1 MIPLADSTIRTRW
14 DLKTRADLYT
24 TWAAFSDTDQF
35 ARVNKSGFS
44 FKEEVQSDGSSLRTG
59 AMKQMG
65 LKFTWDELPFQYRA
79 PTWWKNTR
87 VFHQGPA
94 AKVTTTLHLHP
105 EDDGTAVRY
114 TVDVTPRN
122 ALIKPMVSLNFA
134 ATMKPKIGR
143 TLAALIANLDD
154 SSAAYEPPP
163 PPMSLEAE
171 GRLEEVSERLG
182 VPEVTVRLLA
192 FLRRAPLAKQNRM
205 DPLMLARQWELP
217 PDDVVSGMLRA
228 TEEGL
233 LAIRWVLI
241 CPSCMA
247 PKAAL
252 GAEEAHCPSCNITY
266 DGSFP
271 DSVAVYFRPSDA
283 IRDFELRM
291 DCIGSPARQPHVLA
305 QDVLLP
311 TAEVE
316 FTLPLAGGVYRLRTV
331 PPTGTASLE
340 VREDA
345 PTVSLDMTADG
356 EKLEPPLL
364 RAMPG
369 MTTLTVRNTSQR
381 PMTVMLER
389 RWRPPGLLTAGHT
402 LEKFPNA
409 RKLLP
414 VGTIQSDFT
423 AYRAAVLALTG
434 MSADE
439 SLPLP
444 EGSKLLYQSERGLV
458 AVFSTPEEALRGL
471 RGLGDLG
478 MLSAGLAVGPVME
491 VNLEGHSVP
500 MGEAVDTAL
509 EVMYSAGPG
518 VAAMLVDLEA
528 EGDIRQSLAD
538 TACTLVP
545 AAYTGV
551 GDRPVHWLAF

>member
-1 MIPLADSTIRTRW
+1 MADSTIRTRW

-35 ARVNKSGFS
+35 ARVNESGFS
-44 FKEEVQSDGSSLRTG
+44 FKEEVQSDGAILRTG

-94 AKVTTTLHLHP
+94 ARVTTTLHLHA

-122 ALIKPMVSLNFA
+122 AFIKPVVALNFA

-143 TLAALIANLDD
+143 TLSALIAHLDD
-154 SSAAYEPPP
+154 DSAAYEPPP
-163 PPMSLEAE
+163 PPMTLEAE
-171 GRLEEVSERLG
+171 QRLVAVGDKLAL
-182 VPEVTVRLLA
+182 PEVTVRLLA

-205 DPLMLARQWELP
+205 DPLLLAKHWSLP
-217 PDDVVSGMLRA
+217 PDDVVAAMLSA
-228 TEEGL
+228 TQEGL

-241 CPSCMA
+241 CPSCLA
-247 PKAAL
+247 PKADL
-252 GAEEAHCPSCNITY
+252 GAAEAHCPSCNITF

-271 DSVAVYFRPSDA
+271 DSVAVYFRPSET
-283 IRDFELRM
+283 IRDFDLRM

-305 QDVLLP
+305 QDILLP
-311 TAEVE
+311 SSTVE
-316 FTLPLAGGVYRLRTV
+316 FSLPLANGIYRLRTV

-340 VREDA
+340 VRDDA
-345 PTVSLDMTADG
+345 PPVSLELTA
-356 EKLEPPLL
+356 EPEALEPPLL
-364 RAMPG
+364 RAVPG
-369 MTTLTVRNTSQR
+369 MTTLSVQNATRSTLTVI
-381 PMTVMLER
+381 LER

-402 LEKFPNA
+402 LEKFPQA

-414 VGTIQSDFT
+414 IGSIQSEFT
-423 AYRAAVLALTG
+423 AYRGVVLAMVG
-434 MSADE
+434 MSPDE
-439 SLPLP
+439 ALPLP

-458 AVFSTPEEALRGL
+458 AVFTSPEAALTALRD
-471 RGLGDLG
+471 LGDLG
-478 MLSAGLAVGPVME
+478 MISAGLAAGPVME
-491 VNLEGHSVP
+491 VELDGHAVP
-500 MGEAVDTAL
+500 MGDAVDTAL

-518 VAAMLVDLEA
+518 AAAMLAELES
-528 EGDIRQSLAD
+528 EGDIQQGLLD
-538 TACTLVP
+538 TGCTLIP
-545 AAYTGV
+545 AAYTGA
-551 GDRPVHWLAF
+551 GERPVHWLAF